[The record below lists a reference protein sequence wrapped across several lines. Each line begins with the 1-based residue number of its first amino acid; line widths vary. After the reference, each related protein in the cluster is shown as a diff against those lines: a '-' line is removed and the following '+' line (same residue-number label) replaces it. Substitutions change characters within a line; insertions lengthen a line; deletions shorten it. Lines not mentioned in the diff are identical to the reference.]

1 MRRWW
6 DEMPDESRGTHRLP
20 PRRRSD
26 SRRIPRNLHP
36 AALEMRLDARVD
48 DLLALGA
55 VEEGAFRRG
64 AIEDFGDKVADE
76 VLMVELPPR
85 RGPRRPAREAG
96 GGGHDLSNLAR
107 VRGGE

>member
-26 SRRIPRNLHP
+26 SRQIPRNLHP
-36 AALEMRLDARVD
+36 AALEMRLDDRVD

-76 VLMVELPPR
+76 VLIVELPPR
-85 RGPRRPAREAG
+85 RVYRRAARKAVG
-96 GGGHDLSNLAR
+96 GDRDLSQLER
-107 VRGGE
+107 